1 MRAAALFGRRSRRCR
16 FHKEKGVN
24 ISAGRIN
31 FLARRYGFARY
42 LEIGVDRGETFL
54 GVAMPHK
61 TAVDPVFAFNVT
73 PHRGP
78 TTQFFP
84 QPSDDFFA
92 ALPRLITRPPYA
104 SASGERFC
112 FDIVF
117 IDGLHT
123 FAQAYRDF
131 LHSLP
136 YTHEKTIWIF
146 DDTVPCDP
154 WSAIPDQEKS
164 CAYRKMAG
172 LEGAP
177 WHGDV
182 YKAIFALH
190 DFHPEFSYATQVTY
204 GNPQT
209 IVWRTE
215 KPAERR
221 RIFGDLAKIAA
232 LSYFDMLDCHRL
244 LLPVDHVTALDCV
257 GTVCDPLEADVLPR
271 DRLVKPLTAAQNGL
285 ANLSDGA
292 SASASPA
299 EEQA

>member
-1 MRAAALFGRRSRRCR
+1 M
-16 FHKEKGVN
+16 N

-31 FLARRYGFARY
+31 FLAKRYGLARY
-42 LEIGVDRGETFL
+42 LEIGVDKGETFL
-54 GVAMPHK
+54 EVAMPHK
-61 TAVDPVFAFNVT
+61 TAVDPVFAFNVA

-92 ALPRLITRPPYA
+92 ALPRLISRPPYA
-104 SASGERFC
+104 APSGERFC
-112 FDIVF
+112 FDLVF

-136 YTHEKTIWIF
+136 YSHAKTIWIF

-154 WSAIPDQEKS
+154 WSAIPDQETS
-164 CAYRKMAG
+164 RQYRKMAG
-172 LEGAP
+172 LDGEP

-190 DFHPEFSYATQVTY
+190 DFHPEFSYATPVTY

-215 KPAERR
+215 QPAERQR
-221 RIFGDLAKIAA
+221 VFGDLARIAG

-244 LLPVDHVTALDCV
+244 LLPLDHVAALDRI
-257 GTVCDPLEADVLPR
+257 GTVCDPLRHEGVLPR
-271 DRLVKPLTAAQNGL
+271 QRLVKPLCPGQGEGQGDGRPPCGAAR
-285 ANLSDGA
+285 
-292 SASASPA
+292 
-299 EEQA
+299 

>member
-1 MRAAALFGRRSRRCR
+1 M
-16 FHKEKGVN
+16 N
-24 ISAGRIN
+24 ISAARIN
-31 FLARRYGFARY
+31 VLARRYGFTRY
-42 LEIGVDRGETFL
+42 LEIGVNRGETFL
-54 GVAMPHK
+54 GVSMPHK
-61 TAVDPVFAFNVT
+61 TAVDPVFAFNVA

-84 QPSDDFFA
+84 LPSDDFFA
-92 ALPRLITRPPYA
+92 ELPRLITRTPYA
-104 SASGERFC
+104 SASRERFC

-136 YTHEKTIWIF
+136 YTHAKTIWIF

-154 WSAIPDQEKS
+154 WSAIPDQQTS
-164 CAYRKMAG
+164 YRYRKMAG
-172 LEGAP
+172 LDGTP

-182 YKAIFALH
+182 YKAIIALH

-221 RIFGDLAKIAA
+221 PVFGDPAKIAA

-244 LLPVDHVTALDCV
+244 LLPLDHVAALDRV
-257 GTVCDPLEADVLPR
+257 GTVCNPLEDDVLPR
-271 DRLVKPLTAAQNGL
+271 HMLVKPLTVARGE
-285 ANLSDGA
+285 ANISDGA
-292 SASASPA
+292 AAPASSA
-299 EEQA
+299 EEHA